1 MPDSRS
7 ARQWQRQVSIED
19 AGVLEQRV
27 YHIEK
32 AVADQAQSTAQQIQ
46 TLAQSVSQQISQIQ
60 TQTAQQIQALATQIG
75 NLGTKI
81 EERAKI
87 PWPALAV
94 MLSFLVVVG
103 GLVWYPISE
112 NLRDTK
118 INLQAL
124 DREVTQNFLTRAE
137 YAARSDALTK
147 LRDIQSQLVVERIQ
161 TNSALMKENEQR
173 TRERLNAIE
182 QQLRDLKK

>member
-7 ARQWQRQVSIED
+7 ARQWQRQMSIED

-32 AVADQAQSTAQQIQ
+32 AVQDQATATASQLQQ
-46 TLAQSVSQQISQIQ
+46 LAASVSQQISQVQ
-60 TQTAQQIQALATQIG
+60 SSTAQQIQALTTQIG
-75 NLGTKI
+75 NLGTKL

-118 INLQAL
+118 LNLVAL
-124 DREVTQNFLTRAE
+124 DKEVSANYITRAE
-137 YAARSDALTK
+137 YVARTEALTK
-147 LRDIQSQLVVERIQ
+147 LRDVQSQLF
-161 TNSALMKENEQR
+161 M
-173 TRERLNAIE
+173 ERLQMHAATQKDYE
-182 QQLRDLKK
+182 TRLHERLLDLEKQFRDFKR